1 MKKLIVF
8 AVAVLIALSGF
19 GQGKSP
25 KTVNNLKA
33 GYKGES
39 TASAKYA
46 AFAKKA
52 TAEGYKAIAA
62 LFDAASKA
70 EAIHAENHKKV
81 LEGLGEKVESFTPQF
96 EVKTTAENLQ
106 AAIDGENYE
115 VANMYPQFLKE
126 AGDENVMKAEKSFR
140 WAFETEKKHS
150 QFYSVALKALKDK
163 SVSSLPS
170 AYAVCPVC
178 GNTYDNTKAD
188 PNCAF
193 CGTPKTRFIVI

>member
-1 MKKLIVF
+1 MKRLIVF
-8 AVAVLIALSGF
+8 AIAALVALSGS
-19 GQGKSP
+19 GQTKSP
-25 KTVNNLKA
+25 KTVNDLKA
-33 GYKGES
+33 GFKGES

-52 TAEGYKAIAA
+52 AVEGNKSIAS
-62 LFDAASKA
+62 LFEAASKA

-81 LEGLGEKVESFTPQF
+81 LEGMGEKVESFTPQF

-115 VANMYPQFLKE
+115 VSNMYPQFLKD
-126 AGDENVMKAEKSFR
+126 AGDEKVMKAEKSFR

-150 QFYSVALKALKDK
+150 QFYAEALKALKDK
-163 SVSSLPS
+163 TVSSLPS

-178 GNTYDNTKAD
+178 GNTYDNAKTDA
-188 PNCAF
+188 NCTF
-193 CGTPKTRFIVI
+193 CGTPKTRFFVI